1 MSVSVIMY
9 VAVMTVDDI
18 TPLVVVTGP
27 SRGLGKDLVLA
38 LAKRRCRL
46 LLLGRDTVA
55 IDAVAK
61 DALKAGATSVHVVG
75 LDLTSFAS
83 IRSCASELAALV
95 AEQNLGAIHAV
106 VANAGI
112 QMSNRLQKTA
122 DGLETTF
129 GVNVV
134 GNHLLLKLLR
144 PLLAPDAHV
153 VVVGSGTHFGDPVT
167 RVLVA
172 APIWQEPAQLA
183 APGGT
188 GGETTRAGQCAYST
202 SKLGVNYFVHELNR
216 QWGAPIRANV
226 YDPGLMPGTGLARDL
241 PPVKRWV
248 WNNIMPALTILPGV
262 ATTAHSAER
271 LARLTLGE
279 EHAGVSNAYIEL
291 GKLSEASKASNDPAR
306 EASLWNYCNE
316 VTKTSETS

>member
-1 MSVSVIMY
+1 
-9 VAVMTVDDI
+9 MTVDDI

-27 SRGLGKDLVLA
+27 SRGLGKDLVFA
-38 LAKRRCRL
+38 LARRRCRL
-46 LLLGRDTVA
+46 LLLGRDQEA
-55 IDAVAK
+55 IAAVATQ
-61 DALKAGATSVHVVG
+61 AVATGARSADVIS

-83 IRSCASELAALV
+83 IRSCVAELGALV
-95 AEQNLGAIHAV
+95 ANRDLGPIAAV

-112 QMSNRLQKTA
+112 QMSNRSQQTT

-134 GNHLLLKLLR
+134 GNHLLLNLLR

-172 APIWQEPAQLA
+172 APVWQEPEQLA
-183 APGGT
+183 KPGREGADT
-188 GGETTRAGQCAYST
+188 ARAGQCAYST
-202 SKLGVNYFVHELNR
+202 SKLGVNYLVHELNR
-216 QWGAPIRANV
+216 RWAAPLRANV

-248 WNNIMPALTILPGV
+248 WNNIMPALTVLPGV

-271 LARLTLGE
+271 LARLAIGE
-279 EHAGVSNAYIEL
+279 EHAAARNAYIEI
-291 GKLSEASKASNDPAR
+291 GKLTEASKASDDPAR
-306 EASLWNYCNE
+306 EASLWNYCEAITADINP
-316 VTKTSETS
+316 